1 MKFFEH
7 GQKRLLSLVLSLV
20 LLVSLVPVISLPA
33 YAENIEN
40 KSIDPSTAQ
49 FYDDGSLKEVTI
61 SFDVQEAET
70 TGLAAALGKFVVH
83 SGPANSSVNWY
94 NPCKDESTSFTDVH
108 WPVIKSADSSVVA
121 SANDSFRWTAST
133 GAKSP
138 IAKFDQGAV
147 QPGTYYLYMWSLV
160 DNAFSSGA
168 YPDTF
173 FAKIKI
179 EDGKLQVVYSQD
191 EDFPAVHT
199 HQWVIDFIEGN
210 GTKEAST
217 AIFCADP
224 DCDAPMQVDVTLTAS
239 DVTLPG
245 NVFSAEISVEK
256 IERPAVAFAL
266 RPAPQAPAGLPEGL
280 PAGLT
285 ISEPVYKYSATGSG
299 YEPIDPTGFTPKA
312 GYYQAAVQITDGN
325 NNNSTVAE
333 LAVKYTVSDPAVT
346 AATGDN
352 RPIELMIMGMAFF
365 CAMAAAAF
373 VLDGR
378 RKAR

>member
-7 GQKRLLSLVLSLV
+7 GPKRLLSLLLTLV

-83 SGPANSSVNWY
+83 SGPANLSVNWA
-94 NPCKDESTSFTDVH
+94 NPYIEHGASFALGH
-108 WPVIKSADSSVVA
+108 WPVIKNADTSVVA
-121 SANDSFRWTAST
+121 SANGSFRWTEST
-133 GAKSP
+133 GATTQT
-138 IAKFDQGAV
+138 AVFNQGAV
-147 QPGTYYLYMWSLV
+147 KPGTYYLYMWSLAYYS
-160 DNAFSSGA
+160 AFSGA
-168 YPDTF
+168 YPDIF

-179 EDGKLQVVYSQD
+179 KDQALTIDYN
-191 EDFPAVHT
+191 FPTVRT
-199 HQWVIDFIEGN
+199 HQWTFDSIEGN

-217 AIFCADP
+217 AIFCAGMA
-224 DCDAPMQVDVTLTAS
+224 CGEGVEVSLTAS

-245 NVFSAEISVEK
+245 DVFSAEISVEK

-266 RPAPQAPAGLPEGL
+266 RSARQAPAGLPE
-280 PAGLT
+280 GLT

-299 YEPIDPTGFTPKA
+299 YEPIDPTSFTPKA

-333 LAVKYTVSDPAVT
+333 LAVKYTVSDPAIT

-352 RPIELMIMGMAFF
+352 RPVALMLLGMALFSLL
-365 CAMAAAAF
+365 AIAAF
-373 VLDGR
+373 LLDGR

>member
-1 MKFFEH
+1 M
-7 GQKRLLSLVLSLV
+7 

-83 SGPANSSVNWY
+83 SGPANLSVNWA
-94 NPCKDESTSFTDVH
+94 NPYIEHGASFALGH
-108 WPVIKSADSSVVA
+108 WPVIKNADTSVVA
-121 SANDSFRWTAST
+121 SANGSFRWTEST
-133 GAKSP
+133 GATTQT
-138 IAKFDQGAV
+138 AVFNQGAV
-147 QPGTYYLYMWSLV
+147 KPGTYYLYMWSLV

-199 HQWVIDFIEGN
+199 HQWKSDPIEGN

-217 AIFCADP
+217 SIFCADMA
-224 DCDAPMQVDVTLTAS
+224 CGEGVEVSLTAS

-245 NVFSAEISVEK
+245 DVFSAEISVEK

-280 PAGLT
+280 PAGLAV
-285 ISEPVYKYSATGSG
+285 SEPVYKYSATGSG
-299 YEPIDPTGFTPKA
+299 YEPIDPTSFTPKA
-312 GYYQAAVQITDGN
+312 GYYQAAVQITDDN

-333 LAVKYTVSDPAVT
+333 LAVKYTVSDQAIT

-352 RPIELMIMGMAFF
+352 RPIELLAMGIVLFSLLAI
-365 CAMAAAAF
+365 AAF
-373 VLDGR
+373 LLDGR
-378 RKAR
+378 RKAH

>member
-1 MKFFEH
+1 MKFF
-7 GQKRLLSLVLSLV
+7 GNGRRRLLSLLLTLV

-83 SGPANSSVNWY
+83 SGPANLSVNWA
-94 NPCKDESTSFTDVH
+94 NPYIEHGASFALGH
-108 WPVIKSADSSVVA
+108 WPVIKNADTSVVA
-121 SANDSFRWTAST
+121 SANGSFRWTEST
-133 GAKSP
+133 GATTQT
-138 IAKFDQGAV
+138 AVFNQGAV
-147 QPGTYYLYMWSLV
+147 KPGTYYLYMWSLAYYS
-160 DNAFSSGA
+160 AFSGA
-168 YPDTF
+168 YPDIF

-179 EDGKLQVVYSQD
+179 KDQALTIDYN
-191 EDFPAVHT
+191 FPTVRT
-199 HQWVIDFIEGN
+199 HQWKSDPIEGN

-217 AIFCADP
+217 IISCADM
-224 DCDAPMQVDVTLTAS
+224 DCDEGVEVSLTAS

-245 NVFSAEISVEK
+245 DVFSAEISVEK

-280 PAGLT
+280 PEGLT

-299 YEPIDPTGFTPKA
+299 YEPIDPASFTPKA
-312 GYYQAAVQITDGN
+312 GYYQASVQIRDVN
-325 NNNSTVAE
+325 RDETVAD

-352 RPIELMIMGMAFF
+352 RPIELMILGMAFF
-365 CAMAAAAF
+365 CAMAAGAF

-378 RKAR
+378 RKVH

>member
-7 GQKRLLSLVLSLV
+7 GQKRLLSLVLTLV

-33 YAENIEN
+33 YAENLREITVCPY
-40 KSIDPSTAQ
+40 SRYSSGCLYLITIQ
-49 FYDDGSLKEVTI
+49 FK
-61 SFDVQEAET
+61 AE
-70 TGLAAALGKFVVH
+70 TGLARAYGKFAIH
-83 SGPANSSVNWY
+83 S
-94 NPCKDESTSFTDVH
+94 STSPFSFNKRYSSEGNAS
-108 WPVIKSADSSVVA
+108 WPSAADIKAKDSTFVAFSNNARDDYAWTGYTGGDHQVVTFEDGIIRP
-121 SANDSFRWTAST
+121 NT
-133 GAKSP
+133 
-138 IAKFDQGAV
+138 
-147 QPGTYYLYMWSLV
+147 TYYLYLWTLSNSYGVYPEQLIGTI
-160 DNAFSSGA
+160 SS
-168 YPDTF
+168 D
-173 FAKIKI
+173 
-179 EDGKLQVVYSQD
+179 D
-191 EDFPAVHT
+191 EGNFYFEKPSFGPAVHT
-199 HQWVIDFIEGN
+199 HQWKSDSIEGN

-217 AIFCADP
+217 AIFCADM

-245 NVFSAEISVEK
+245 DVFSAEISVEK

-299 YEPIDPTGFTPKA
+299 YEPIDPASFTPKA
-312 GYYQAAVQITDGN
+312 GYYQAAVQITDDN

-378 RKAR
+378 RKAH

>member
-1 MKFFEH
+1 MKFF
-7 GQKRLLSLVLSLV
+7 GNGRRRLLSLLLTLV

-83 SGPANSSVNWY
+83 SGPANLSVNWA
-94 NPCKDESTSFTDVH
+94 NPYIEHGASFALGH
-108 WPVIKSADSSVVA
+108 WPVIKNADTSVVA
-121 SANDSFRWTAST
+121 SANGSFRWTEST
-133 GAKSP
+133 GATTQT
-138 IAKFDQGAV
+138 AVFNQGAV
-147 QPGTYYLYMWSLV
+147 KPGTYYLYMWSLAYYS
-160 DNAFSSGA
+160 AFSGA
-168 YPDTF
+168 YPDIF

-179 EDGKLQVVYSQD
+179 KDQALTIDYN
-191 EDFPAVHT
+191 FPTVRT
-199 HQWVIDFIEGN
+199 HQWKSDPIEGN

-217 AIFCADP
+217 SIFCADM

-245 NVFSAEISVEK
+245 DVFSAEISVEK

-280 PAGLT
+280 PAGLAV
-285 ISEPVYKYSATGSG
+285 SEPVYKYSATGSG
-299 YEPIDPTGFTPKA
+299 YEPIDPASFTPKA
-312 GYYQAAVQITDGN
+312 GYYQAAVQITDDY
-325 NNNSTVAE
+325 NNNSPVAE

-378 RKAR
+378 RKAH